1 MWFSALLVL
10 IGSAS
15 YGILSTLTKFAYAE
29 GFTPAQVICSQ
40 MFFGA
45 LAFWTIGLFN
55 WRKLWAVPLPTLL
68 LLLGGGAL
76 SGLTGVFYYQALHEL
91 TASYAVILL
100 FQFTWIGL
108 MVDWVWKK
116 RRPGMWRWLA
126 LICILGGTFLS
137 AGLDGAQAAASYKGI
152 GLGLLSALSYTL
164 FINFSGHAATG
175 LPTLVRNTWMV
186 TGAFCVSLLIFSPEF
201 LMDGSI
207 MRGMWRW
214 GGAMGLFGMVLPV
227 YLFAKGVP
235 RIGAGFSS
243 LLGSVELPV
252 VMAASIFILREEV
265 TFLQGI
271 GAVVIIGGIALSL
284 LDKTQPTAAKEERK
298 AA

>member
-1 MWFSALLVL
+1 MWFSAFLVL

-29 GFTPAQVICSQ
+29 GFTPAQVVCSQ

-55 WRKLWAVPLPTLL
+55 WRRLWTVPLPTIL
-68 LLLGGGAL
+68 LLLGGGAI
-76 SGLTGVFYYQALHEL
+76 SGLTGVFYYQALREL

-108 MVDWVWKK
+108 LVDWAWKK
-116 RRPGMWRWLA
+116 RRPGVWRWLA
-126 LICILGGTFLS
+126 LVCILGGTLLS
-137 AGLDGAQAAASYKGI
+137 AGLDGTQAAASYKGI
-152 GLGLLSALSYTL
+152 ALGLLSALSYTL
-164 FINFSGHAATG
+164 FINFSGHAATQ
-175 LPTLVRNTWMV
+175 LPILVRNTWMV
-186 TGAFCVSLLIFSPEF
+186 TGAFLISLLIFSPEF

-214 GGAMGLFGMVLPV
+214 GGAMGIFGMVLPV

-235 RIGAGFSS
+235 KIGAGFSS

-252 VMAASIFILREEV
+252 VMAASIFILREQV
-265 TFLQGI
+265 TLMQGI
-271 GAVVIIGGIALSL
+271 GAAVIIGGIALSL
-284 LDKTQPTAAKEERK
+284 LDKTPQTAVQKESK

>member
-15 YGILSTLTKFAYAE
+15 YGILSTFTKMAYSE
-29 GFTPAQVICSQ
+29 GFNPAQVVCSQ

-45 LAFWTIGLFN
+45 LTFWCLSLFR
-55 WRKLWAVPLPTLL
+55 WRQLWAVPLPTLL

-76 SGLTGVFYYQALHEL
+76 SGLTGVFYYQSLKEL
-91 TASYAVILL
+91 PASYAVILL

-108 MVDWVWKK
+108 MVDWAWKK
-116 RRPGMWRWLA
+116 RRPGFWRWTALA
-126 LICILGGTFLS
+126 CILGGTVLA
-137 AGLDGAQAAASYKGI
+137 AGLSNGQTVPYTGI
-152 GLGLLSALSYTL
+152 VLGLLSALSYTL
-164 FINFSGHAATG
+164 FINFSGHAALE

-186 TGAFCVSLLIFSPEF
+186 TGAFLVSLLIFSPDF

-207 MRGMWRW
+207 LRGMWRW

-235 RIGAGFSS
+235 KIGTGLAS
-243 LLGSVELPV
+243 LLGSVELPI
-252 VMAASIFILREEV
+252 VMAASIL
-265 TFLQGI
+265 FLQEQVSWSQSVGI
-271 GAVVIIGGIALSL
+271 VVIVIGIALSL
-284 LDKTQPTAAKEERK
+284 LDKQPKPFIQTERK
-298 AA
+298 TA